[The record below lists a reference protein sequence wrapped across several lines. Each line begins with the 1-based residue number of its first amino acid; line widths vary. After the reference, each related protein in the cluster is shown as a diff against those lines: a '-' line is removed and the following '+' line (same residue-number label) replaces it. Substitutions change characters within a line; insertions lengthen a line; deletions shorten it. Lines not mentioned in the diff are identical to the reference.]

1 MSDKSKIF
9 LSVLFAL
16 SGILNFSL
24 GNSQTIIHPENP
36 KEVIFSVR
44 TKQFNEFIDRFNYKI
59 NFKGDPVDSLFME
72 KIPRDKLINSL
83 FDLKDPRIIPSD
95 NKYSKK
101 YINEKKEFIDEVVHR
116 NLIINKYSDK
126 IIAEAKSQILFKG
139 IPKTITILL
148 KQEIVGDNMI
158 KWVITNVKGDLF
170 DFLKTD
176 TASTRFIPPSSN
188 EIDFMN
194 LTRALEDT
202 DHLQYY
208 AAKNYHPDYLTLFFF
223 MVNTGLLKFK
233 YVEEVNYHI
242 FDIQNFYIKVKEFN
256 RLEMNSGWLIT
267 DFGKITSQEANY
279 LKEINF

>member
-95 NKYSKK
+95 KKYSKK
-101 YINEKKEFIDEVVHR
+101 YINEKNEFIDEVVHR
-116 NLIINKYSDK
+116 NLLINKYSDK

-148 KQEIVGDNMI
+148 KQEIVGDNMV

-176 TASTRFIPPSSN
+176 TTSTRFIPPSSN
-188 EIDFMN
+188 ETDFMN

-223 MVNTGLLKFK
+223 MVNTGLLKFR

-242 FDIQNFYIKVKEFN
+242 FDIRNFYIKVKEFN

-267 DFGKITSQEANY
+267 DIGKITSLETNY